1 MYSILLINQYFI
13 SVIMKMF
20 KKLIIFIY
28 KIELSIKIME
38 HNITLI
44 VIGKFRKWKVKLGP
58 TTKKENYRL
67 LKRERIN
74 YEICR
79 LYS

>member
-20 KKLIIFIY
+20 KKRIIFIY
-28 KIELSIKIME
+28 KIVLSIKITE

-44 VIGKFRKWKVKLGP
+44 VIDKFRK
-58 TTKKENYRL
+58 
-67 LKRERIN
+67 
-74 YEICR
+74 
-79 LYS
+79 